1 MIELGVNIDHVA
13 TLRQQ
18 RHTRYPDPIAAALRA
33 EDAGAD
39 AITLHLRED
48 RRHIQDA
55 DVHAL
60 RPQLRTRMNL
70 ECAVTDEMLD
80 IACQV
85 RPHDVCLVPEKRHEL
100 TTEGGLDVVGG
111 FEKVAAAVARLHA
124 AEARVSL
131 FIDADDAQIEAAAR
145 AGAQVIELHTGAYAE
160 ASGAA
165 ADAELERI
173 ARAVQTGLRLGLRV
187 NAGHGLHYDNVLP
200 IASIDGIAELNI
212 GHAIV
217 AQAVFD
223 GLEKAVRDMKALL
236 VLARDPQRASR
247 A

>member
-1 MIELGVNIDHVA
+1 
-13 TLRQQ
+13 
-18 RHTRYPDPIAAALRA
+18 
-33 EDAGAD
+33 
-39 AITLHLRED
+39 
-48 RRHIQDA
+48 
-55 DVHAL
+55 
-60 RPQLRTRMNL
+60 MNL

-111 FEKVAAAVARLHA
+111 FEKVAAAVARLREA
-124 AEARVSL
+124 GARVSL
-131 FIDADDAQIEAAAR
+131 FIDADDAQIAAAAR
-145 AGAQVIELHTGAYAE
+145 TGAQVIELHTGAYAE
-160 ASGAA
+160 AEGAA

-173 ARAVQTGLRLGLRV
+173 AHAVQTGLRLGLRV
-187 NAGHGLHYDNVLP
+187 NAGHGLHYGNVLP

-223 GLEKAVRDMKALL
+223 GWEKAVRDMKALL
-236 VLARDPQRASR
+236 VVARDPRRAAR